1 MTEHDHPQAKAP
13 PSAAPAT
20 SPTVTPAAPAAPATN
35 TTAAAATSTTAAPAS
50 ALSAVSA
57 PRPPTSPVGTAP
69 TEAHPPSDE
78 AMPGI
83 ASTSPQDHDITR
95 DAHSF
100 TLLEPVATPE
110 DIAPQEPVVDDFE
123 SQETVI
129 APNPRGTVLEP
140 PRRRGA
146 EQTGETGIFTERP
159 AFDRTAGLAPGTDE
173 LPELNL
179 PHHDSGW
186 QYVTGRRP
194 HGLRRVLIGRVLP
207 VALLLGVT
215 AWSWQLLSEV
225 KKARTSPA
233 KAQTAEDREHETTT
247 PPVPPDTQM
256 AVPGTP
262 DDDDALIEATRIP
275 RVLAAFA
282 ENVAPDGSVGNIP
295 LRQAI
300 EAKRVT
306 VINLWAT
313 WCTPC
318 KAELPE
324 FARMFAENRWGADVR
339 FLPLMVRDP
348 VDARA
353 AHRQVAG
360 LMPPFKNFLVDRDL
374 DVNPLAGLIAAKL
387 LPQELDLPVT
397 LLVDCQRRVRKVY
410 RQALTTPEEFAEL
423 AAEIKHLRQQ
433 LGRRYCDTTPDPDPT
448 PAIQIS
454 TPPPQAAV
462 PTPGKRKS
470 VPTPV
475 PTAGGPECGDRVCD
489 RKHGETCLCK
499 QDCPCA
505 RDESCQARDHD
516 MVCLPAVKVEI

>member
-1 MTEHDHPQAKAP
+1 MTEHDPPDEKAKAP
-13 PSAAPAT
+13 S
-20 SPTVTPAAPAAPATN
+20 PAAPANTATSATPASLPAN
-35 TTAAAATSTTAAPAS
+35 AATGASQASPPANAATSP
-50 ALSAVSA
+50 
-57 PRPPTSPVGTAP
+57 P
-69 TEAHPPSDE
+69 TEAQHPPSGE
-78 AMPGI
+78 APPGV
-83 ASTSPQDHDITR
+83 APTGSRESGLSPDPHG
-95 DAHSF
+95 F
-100 TLLEPVATPE
+100 TLLDPVASPE
-110 DIAPQEPVVDDFE
+110 DVAPQRPLADDFE
-123 SQETVI
+123 SQETVL
-129 APNPRGTVLEP
+129 PPHPRVPVREP

-146 EQTGETGIFTERP
+146 EQTGETGIFTDRP

-179 PHHDSGW
+179 PRHDTGW

-194 HGLRRVLIGRVLP
+194 HGLRRVLLGRVLP

-225 KKARTSPA
+225 KGRTGPA
-233 KAQTAEDREHETTT
+233 KAQTAEEREHETAT
-247 PPVPPDTQM
+247 PSIPSDAQTAAPD
-256 AVPGTP
+256 AP
-262 DDDDALIEATRIP
+262 DDDDALIGATKIP

-410 RQALTTPEEFAEL
+410 RHALTTPEEFAEL
-423 AAEIKHLRQQ
+423 AAEIKRLRQQ
-433 LGRRYCDTTPDPDPT
+433 LSRRYCDTTPDPDPT
-448 PAIQIS
+448 PAIQTP

-462 PTPGKRKS
+462 PTPGKRK
-470 VPTPV
+470 PDPITPA
-475 PTAGGPECGDRVCD
+475 TAGGGPDCGDKVCD
-489 RKHGETCLCK
+489 RKRGETCLCK

>member
-1 MTEHDHPQAKAP
+1 MTEHDPPDEKAKAP
-13 PSAAPAT
+13 PSAA
-20 SPTVTPAAPAAPATN
+20 
-35 TTAAAATSTTAAPAS
+35 STTATPAS
-50 ALSAVSA
+50 PPAGAVTTATHSSMPA
-57 PRPPTSPVGTAP
+57 SPTPVAPPTSPASPIGCAP
-69 TEAHPPSDE
+69 PEEQPPGGDGI
-78 AMPGI
+78 PGV
-83 ASTSPQDHDITR
+83 ASTDLHG
-95 DAHSF
+95 F
-100 TLLEPVATPE
+100 TLLEPVAAPE
-110 DIAPQEPVVDDFE
+110 DVAPQESVAADFE

-146 EQTGETGIFTERP
+146 EQTGETGIFTDRP
-159 AFDRTAGLAPGTDE
+159 AFDRAPGLAPGTDE

-179 PHHDSGW
+179 PRHDTGW

-225 KKARTSPA
+225 KGRTGPA
-233 KAQTAEDREHETTT
+233 KAQIAEDREHETAAAPLPSDAHT
-247 PPVPPDTQM
+247 
-256 AVPGTP
+256 AAPGTP
-262 DDDDALIEATRIP
+262 DDDDALIDATKIP

-282 ENVAPDGSVGNIP
+282 ENVAPDGSVGNVP

-313 WCTPC
+313 WCAPC

-324 FARMFAENRWGADVR
+324 FARMFAEHRWGADVR

-387 LPQELDLPVT
+387 LPQEPDLPVT

-423 AAEIKHLRQQ
+423 AGEIKRLRQQ
-433 LGRRYCDTTPDPDPT
+433 LGRRYCDTTPDPEPT
-448 PAIQIS
+448 PAIQ
-454 TPPPQAAV
+454 TPPPPAQTAV
-462 PTPGKRKS
+462 LTPGKRKS

-475 PTAGGPECGDRVCD
+475 STASGPECGDRVCD

-505 RDESCQARDHD
+505 RDEACRQRDDD